1 MPPTFRRIVTGHG
14 PDGRSR
20 IASERTFKRGEIDV
34 MSMPEEPET
43 MFAEIWRMAA
53 VGDTDP
59 PDLSSGMPFAFP
71 PPPGGIA
78 IRMCVLPSDSKR
90 NYARH
95 KDHYAAV
102 GATEGMGEQ
111 TERHPG
117 MHKTD
122 TVDYI
127 VILSGRLRL
136 VLEDGEKM
144 LAPGDVV
151 IQRGT
156 KHAWSNPDDEPCV
169 LAAIMIDAKPANR

>member
-1 MPPTFRRIVTGHG
+1 MTRRVVTGHDAQG
-14 PDGRSR
+14 RAVVLFDGESPHSFVLEKAGGLRLTEIWETHSSPADNSGSRDAADHERR
-20 IASERTFKRGEIDV
+20 IA
-34 MSMPEEPET
+34 P
-43 MFAEIWRMAA
+43 
-53 VGDTDP
+53 VGGGSVFRIIEYP
-59 PDLSSGMPFAFP
+59 PDSVRLKTLAPDRFFDAMGA
-71 PPPGGIA
+71 
-78 IRMCVLPSDSKR
+78 K
-90 NYARH
+90 
-95 KDHYAAV
+95 AADA
-102 GATEGMGEQ
+102 ATR
-111 TERHPG
+111 RHPG